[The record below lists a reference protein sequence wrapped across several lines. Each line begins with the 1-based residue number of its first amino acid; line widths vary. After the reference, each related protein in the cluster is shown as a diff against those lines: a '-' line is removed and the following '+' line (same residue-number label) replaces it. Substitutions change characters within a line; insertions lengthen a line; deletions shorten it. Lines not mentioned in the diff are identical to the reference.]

1 MFSTK
6 KTHSSASPTTRQC
19 STIFVP
25 LKVSLSGI
33 SKLEFI
39 GIQISS
45 GILLSPCVPSHLFC
59 IGDDQALLVAK
70 KRDLQSLSL
79 DFSWGRCHSHLC
91 QRLNIPGAGLL
102 GLPAADSRQDHNLLL
117 VLKREGCSL
126 CPSGRFCTKFL
137 LAVAFPSGSVR
148 NKSKQG
154 REECFSKLKYPVIF
168 CAILQLLIANNI
180 LVWIFN

>member
-1 MFSTK
+1 M
-6 KTHSSASPTTRQC
+6 
-19 STIFVP
+19 
-25 LKVSLSGI
+25 
-33 SKLEFI
+33 
-39 GIQISS
+39 
-45 GILLSPCVPSHLFC
+45 
-59 IGDDQALLVAK
+59 AK